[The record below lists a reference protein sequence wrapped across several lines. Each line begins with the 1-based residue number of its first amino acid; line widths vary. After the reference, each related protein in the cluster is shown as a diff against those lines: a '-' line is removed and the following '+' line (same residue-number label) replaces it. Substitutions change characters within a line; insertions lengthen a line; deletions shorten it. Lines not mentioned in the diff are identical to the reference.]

1 MYLFEIQEELKVVLL
16 TKEVHRRPIVE
27 SWHPHLRPHHPL
39 LLFTHLTGE
48 LLLFPFSFLNFIQVI
63 ELLSLHLLGPLI
75 NDSPNFITYDGSKRH
90 SSKFL
95 FFLIALREGVLVN

>member
-48 LLLFPFSFLNFIQVI
+48 LLLFPFSFLNFIQVSCFLYI
-63 ELLSLHLLGPLI
+63 YLG
-75 NDSPNFITYDGSKRH
+75 H
-90 SSKFL
+90 
-95 FFLIALREGVLVN
+95 